1 MQDIDGSR
9 FRSAENAIA
18 QIRVLAHHSRDRLEI
33 AMAAAQDVLLLVG
46 RLNYVWTNTESL
58 LIYVIA
64 HLLGVE
70 KDAAIVVFLTLN
82 TTRARI
88 DLTER
93 LAKLPRIPVATR
105 DEVLAITERLKQQS
119 KMRNKYNH
127 CIYSVDEQGEISST
141 QLMRLVEGE
150 KDVRYGKVEQLDA
163 REMARLDNAVR
174 EITDISKRLWT
185 FIRSRPNFDER
196 SI

>member
-1 MQDIDGSR
+1 
-9 FRSAENAIA
+9 
-18 QIRVLAHHSRDRLEI
+18 
-33 AMAAAQDVLLLVG
+33 MAALQDVLLLVG

-64 HLLGVE
+64 HLLKVDKE
-70 KDAAIVVFLTLN
+70 SAVIVFLTLN

-93 LAKLPRIPVATR
+93 LAKLSATPDETR
-105 DEVLAITERLKQQS
+105 DRVLALTERLKQQS

-127 CIYSVDEQGEISST
+127 CIYSFDEQGEISST

-163 REMARLDNAVR
+163 RELERLDNAIR
-174 EITDISKRLWT
+174 EITDINKAVWA

>member
-1 MQDIDGSR
+1 
-9 FRSAENAIA
+9 
-18 QIRVLAHHSRDRLEI
+18 
-33 AMAAAQDVLLLVG
+33 MAAAQDVLLLVG

-93 LAKLPRIPVATR
+93 LAKLPRIPTETR

-127 CIYSVDEQGEISST
+127 CIYSVDEQGKF
-141 QLMRLVEGE
+141 Q
-150 KDVRYGKVEQLDA
+150 A
-163 REMARLDNAVR
+163 R
-174 EITDISKRLWT
+174 S
-185 FIRSRPNFDER
+185 
-196 SI
+196 